1 MSLLSGPGEM
11 ERERKKETPNLR
23 VDPFCSGW
31 DPRLE
36 QNPCPNVYLFIFPS
50 RIVEYAR
57 AQKKACPI
65 DLTNTRNI
73 AIN

>member
-23 VDPFCSGW
+23 VDPFFSGW

-50 RIVEYAR
+50 PIVKKISAIGVRAR
-57 AQKKACPI
+57 AKKKHVQS
-65 DLTNTRNI
+65 T
-73 AIN
+73 